1 MFNKALLSP
10 DARLSEDD
18 GPVVI
23 LPEDVIL
30 YLPFTASSIDGGA
43 IDNGYYTLPSTPY
56 VAGYPPV
63 LTNGWMRFSA
73 TGGGTYGGEYQYG
86 LVFNHPIFNVIS
98 NTTSDFTIEFNILV
112 QINTAT
118 STLGPALKVFPFSF
132 VGAATSANPDHVL
145 GEQLELGMTLGS
157 HQAPGGFG
165 FGAGAA
171 GSSIGIAAVCTTDDP
186 APDSY
191 VNRGI
196 PAIPAT
202 SAAGTVWGPHY
213 MAVVRKNGVVT
224 YFVNGKK
231 VNTEFVVDEDGG
243 GAHNPASTW
252 TWSNFGLDTQTQGT
266 TPGDNGDGAISLPGS
281 AAETYPINGG
291 GTGVTP
297 VTAKNG
303 FFIGCCFTYSN
314 FGMDDHLYLRHFRV
328 TTKARYTDDY
338 IPEAIYSN
346 LVYPA

>member
-1 MFNKALLSP
+1 MFNQQLLSP
-10 DARLSEDD
+10 DASLGNE
-18 GPVVI
+18 GPPVI
-23 LPEDVIL
+23 NPSDVIL
-30 YLPFTASSIDGGA
+30 YLPFTANTNDS
-43 IDNGYYTLPSTPY
+43 GYYTLPSTLY

-63 LTNGWMRFSA
+63 LTNGWMRFST
-73 TGGGTYGGEYQYG
+73 TGGNANGGEFQYG

-98 NTTSDFTIEFNILV
+98 NTTSDFTIEFNIRV
-112 QINTAT
+112 QIKTTTTISAAQ
-118 STLGPALKVFPFSF
+118 ALKVFPFSF

-165 FGAGAA
+165 FGTGAA
-171 GSSIGIAAVCTTDDP
+171 GSSIGVAAICTTDDP

-202 SAAGTVWGPHY
+202 NTAADVWGPHY
-213 MAVVRKNGVVT
+213 MAIVRKNGVVT
-224 YFVNGKK
+224 YFINGQK
-231 VNTEFVVDEDGG
+231 VNTEFVVDEEGSG
-243 GAHNPASTW
+243 ENNPASTW
-252 TWSNFGLDTQTQGT
+252 TWSNFGLDIQTQGT
-266 TPGDNGDGAISLPGS
+266 TPGDNGDGTISGAPEPM
-281 AAETYPINGG
+281 AESQPINGG
-291 GTGVTP
+291 GALTTP

-303 FFIGCCFTYSN
+303 LFVGCCFTYSN
-314 FGMDDHLYLRHFRV
+314 FGLDDHLYLRHFRV
-328 TTKARYTDDY
+328 TTKARYTNDY